1 MNRLSVNSS
10 FHFNLKITSQSLYII
25 KNMLLIKKLGNWYF
39 SIYHT
44 CRNNSTIIKWS
55 CTNRNLNLISDCLD
69 IRTIYHI
76 NATSFRLNKDYS
88 LYYVNISQNIVT
100 GLIPLVS
107 LVILNY
113 LVYKHLK
120 ERRKGIFDL
129 GTFL

>member
-1 MNRLSVNSS
+1 MRLR
-10 FHFNLKITSQSLYII
+10 II
-25 KNMLLIKKLGNWYF
+25 RLN
-39 SIYHT
+39 
-44 CRNNSTIIKWS
+44 CA
-55 CTNRNLNLISDCLD
+55 NRNFNLISDCLD
-69 IRTIYHI
+69 IQEIYHI

-129 GTFL
+129 GTLLQLLHFKNIILKKK